1 MAAIIEV
8 KYFNTFLLKKVN
20 KAQTT
25 PSPGYGN
32 IPVWNGSMGI
42 PAAKGGYPRPNGN
55 AVPNNWVI
63 EESRINGGYNNTT
76 VSFGAKAYLVEE
88 EPNGTRR
95 GNSLIYSGIF
105 NSRTGINNTN
115 VFSVADDIVKSVDP
129 ANGSVQ
135 KLYAEDTNL
144 TIFQELKVS
153 RALIDKDAIYSA
165 EGGGTVTSANLVIG
179 AIQPYL
185 GRFGISTDPTSFAVY
200 GYNKYF
206 SDRNNNVIMRL
217 SKSGL
222 DEISKFNMVDYFRD
236 NLGSLT
242 VAGVEGKILG
252 GYDIYNKQYVV
263 STQEPNNNTIDS
275 GYDTLAFDETVKGW
289 TSFFSYK
296 PDQIFSLG
304 NQFYSLN
311 SGKLYQHY
319 SQSGTRNV
327 FYSDG
332 VSGSAL
338 TATNPTSGTG
348 YATPPST
355 GVATAA
361 TSGSGSGMKVTFTQA
376 GGVVQANTV
385 VVVDK
390 GNNYQVGDTGTI
402 ATGNGNATYVI
413 ATINNSTPTSITFV
427 FNPSVA
433 ASKNFKT
440 ISYEGSNG
448 WQVNSFVSDTVGR
461 NLNFSNNNWANSEDT
476 TAQVYSYTQG
486 RYDSANPPNTGTAVV
501 TRPFY
506 QAGFNRKE
514 NLYVAN
520 LINNSPATNREVG
533 NIQINAGGVSYN
545 AMSGIKGFY
554 ATVTISTDAV
564 TNPGGEKELFAVST
578 EYVANNGY

>member
-42 PAAKGGYPRPNGN
+42 PAGKGGYPRPNGS
-55 AVPNNWVI
+55 AVSNNWVI

-115 VFSVADDIVKSVDP
+115 VFSVAEDIVKSVDP
-129 ANGSVQ
+129 ANGSIQ
-135 KLYAEDTNL
+135 KLYAENTNL
-144 TIFQELKVS
+144 SIFQELKVS

-185 GRFGISTDPTSFAVY
+185 GRFGISTDPTSFAIY
-200 GYNKYF
+200 GQNKYF
-206 SDRNNNVIMRL
+206 SDRNNNVILRL
-217 SKSGL
+217 SQSGI
-222 DEISKFNMVDYFRD
+222 DEISSANMVDYFRD
-236 NLGSLT
+236 ALGGLT
-242 VAGVEGKILG
+242 AAGVQGKILG

-263 STQEPNNNTIDS
+263 SVQEPNNTTFDS
-275 GYDTLAFDETVKGW
+275 GYDTLAYDEYVKGW

-296 PDQIFSLG
+296 PDQMFSLG
-304 NQFYSLN
+304 NQFYSLKE
-311 SGKLYQHY
+311 GELYQHY
-319 SQSGTRNV
+319 AQDGIRNV
-327 FYSDG
+327 FYPDIA
-332 VSGSAL
+332 SGGAL
-338 TATNPTSGTG
+338 TATNTTSGAS
-348 YATPPST
+348 YPTPPTT
-355 GVATAA
+355 GVATVA
-361 TSGSGSGMKVTFTQA
+361 TSGSGTGMKVTFTQV
-376 GGVVQANTV
+376 GGVVQENTILII
-385 VVVDK
+385 DAGSGYK
-390 GNNYQVGDTGTI
+390 IGDTGTI
-402 ATGNGNATYVI
+402 TTGNAAAVY
-413 ATINNSTPTSITFV
+413 TISTILSPTPTSITFI
-427 FNPSVA
+427 FNPSVGS
-433 ASKNFKT
+433 SKNFKT
-440 ISYEGSNG
+440 VSYEGSNG
-448 WQVNSFVSDTVGR
+448 WQVDSFVSDAVGR
-461 NLNFSNNNWANSEDT
+461 NLNFSNNNWNNSEDT
-476 TAQVYSYTQG
+476 TTQVYSYTQG
-486 RYDSANPPNTGTAVV
+486 AYTQSGVQ
-501 TRPFY
+501 Y
-506 QAGFNRKE
+506 YAGFNRKE

-554 ATVTISTDAV
+554 ATVTISTDTV

-578 EYVANNGY
+578 EYIANNGY

>member
-42 PAAKGGYPRPNGN
+42 PAAKGGYDSTSST
-55 AVPNNWVI
+55 VPNNWVI

-129 ANGSVQ
+129 ANGSIQ

-206 SDRNNNVIMRL
+206 SDRNNNVMMRL

-236 NLGSLT
+236 SLGSLT

-263 STQEPNNNTIDS
+263 STQEPNNNTINS

-296 PDQIFSLG
+296 PDQMFSLG
-304 NQFYSLN
+304 SKFYSLN

-338 TATNPTSGTG
+338 TATNPTAGTG

-355 GVATAA
+355 GVATAT

-402 ATGNGNATYVI
+402 TTGNGAATYVI

-427 FNPSVA
+427 FNPNVA

-440 ISYEGSNG
+440 VSYEGSSG
-448 WQVNSFVSDTVGR
+448 WQVSSFVSDEVGR
-461 NLNFSNNNWANSEDT
+461 NLNFSNNSWINSDDN
-476 TAQVYSYTQG
+476 AAVVYSYVQG
-486 RYDSANPPNTGTAVV
+486 RYDSANPPNTGLAAT

-520 LINNSPATNREVG
+520 LINNSPATNGEVG

-564 TNPGGEKELFAVST
+564 TNLGGEKELFAVST
-578 EYVANNGY
+578 DYVANNGY

>member
-129 ANGSVQ
+129 SNGSIQ

-144 TIFQELKVS
+144 NIFQELKIS
-153 RALIDKDAIYSA
+153 KALIDKDAIYSA

-185 GRFGISTDPTSFAVY
+185 GKFGISKDPTSFAIY
-200 GYNKYF
+200 GRNKYF
-206 SDRNNNVIMRL
+206 SDRNNNVILRL
-217 SKSGL
+217 SQSGL
-222 DEISKFNMVDYFRD
+222 DEISSSNMVDYFRD
-236 NLGSLT
+236 TLGGLT

-263 STQEPNNNTIDS
+263 STQKPNNNTIDS
-275 GYDTLAFDETVKGW
+275 GYDTLAYDELVKGW

-296 PDQIFSLG
+296 PDQMFSLG

-319 SQSGTRNV
+319 SQSATRNV

-338 TATNPTSGTG
+338 TATNPTAGTG
-348 YATPPST
+348 YANPPNT
-355 GVATAA
+355 GVATTA

-385 VVVDK
+385 VVVDR

-402 ATGNGNATYVI
+402 ATGNGAATYVI

-440 ISYEGSNG
+440 VSYEGSNG

-461 NLNFSNNNWANSEDT
+461 NLNFSNNNWVNSEDT
-476 TAQVYSYTQG
+476 TTQVYSYTQG
-486 RYDSANPPNTGTAVV
+486 AYVQDGIQ
-501 TRPFY
+501 Y
-506 QAGFNRKE
+506 YAGFNRKE

-520 LINNSPATNREVG
+520 LINNSPATNGEVG

-564 TNPGGEKELFAVST
+564 TNLGGEKELFAVST

>member
-20 KAQTT
+20 KVQTR
-25 PSPGYGN
+25 PLPGYGN

-42 PAAKGGYPRPNGN
+42 PAAKGGYDSSSST
-55 AVPNNWVI
+55 VPNNWVI

-129 ANGSVQ
+129 ANGSIQ

-206 SDRNNNVIMRL
+206 SDRNNNVMMRL

-236 NLGSLT
+236 SLGSLT

-263 STQEPNNNTIDS
+263 STQEPNNNTINS

-296 PDQIFSLG
+296 PDQMFSLG
-304 NQFYSLN
+304 SKFYSLN

-338 TATNPTSGTG
+338 TATNPTAGTG

-355 GVATAA
+355 GVATAT

-402 ATGNGNATYVI
+402 TTGNGAATYVI

-427 FNPSVA
+427 FNPNVA

-440 ISYEGSNG
+440 VSYEGSSG
-448 WQVNSFVSDTVGR
+448 WQVSSFVSDEVGR
-461 NLNFSNNNWANSEDT
+461 NLNFSNNSWINSDDN
-476 TAQVYSYTQG
+476 AAVVYSYVQG
-486 RYDSANPPNTGTAVV
+486 RYDSANPPNTGLAAT

-520 LINNSPATNREVG
+520 LINNSPATNGEVG

-564 TNPGGEKELFAVST
+564 TNLGGEKELFAVST
-578 EYVANNGY
+578 DYVANNGY

>member
-42 PAAKGGYPRPNGN
+42 PVAKGGYPRPNGS
-55 AVPNNWVI
+55 AVANNWVI

-129 ANGSVQ
+129 ANGSIQ

-263 STQEPNNNTIDS
+263 STQEPNNNTINS

-296 PDQIFSLG
+296 PDQMFSLG
-304 NQFYSLN
+304 SKFYSLN

-338 TATNPTSGTG
+338 TATNPTAGTG

-355 GVATAA
+355 GVATVA

-402 ATGNGNATYVI
+402 TTGNGAATYVI

-427 FNPSVA
+427 FNPNVA

-440 ISYEGSNG
+440 VSYEGSSG
-448 WQVNSFVSDTVGR
+448 WQVSSFVSDEVGR
-461 NLNFSNNNWANSEDT
+461 NLNFSNNSWINSDDN
-476 TAQVYSYTQG
+476 AAVVYSYVQG
-486 RYDSANPPNTGTAVV
+486 RYDSANPPNTGLAAT

-520 LINNSPATNREVG
+520 LINNSPATNGEVG

-564 TNPGGEKELFAVST
+564 TNLGGEKELFAVST
-578 EYVANNGY
+578 DYVANNGY

>member
-42 PAAKGGYPRPNGN
+42 PVAKGGYPRPNGS
-55 AVPNNWVI
+55 AVANNWVI

-129 ANGSVQ
+129 ANGSIQ

-236 NLGSLT
+236 NLGSLI

-263 STQEPNNNTIDS
+263 STQEPNNDTIDS
-275 GYDTLAFDETVKGW
+275 GYDTLAFDENVKGW

-296 PDQIFSLG
+296 PDQMFSLG
-304 NQFYSLN
+304 SKFYSLN

-327 FYSDG
+327 FYG
-332 VSGSAL
+332 Q
-338 TATNPTSGTG
+338 
-348 YATPPST
+348 
-355 GVATAA
+355 
-361 TSGSGSGMKVTFTQA
+361 TQ
-376 GGVVQANTV
+376 
-385 VVVDK
+385 
-390 GNNYQVGDTGTI
+390 
-402 ATGNGNATYVI
+402 
-413 ATINNSTPTSITFV
+413 TPTSITFV

-440 ISYEGSNG
+440 VSYEGSNG
-448 WQVNSFVSDTVGR
+448 WQVDSFVSDTVGR

-486 RYDSANPPNTGTAVV
+486 AYVQNGIQ
-501 TRPFY
+501 Y
-506 QAGFNRKE
+506 YAGFNRKE

-520 LINNSPATNREVG
+520 LINNSPATNGEVG

-564 TNPGGEKELFAVST
+564 TNLGGEKELFAVST
-578 EYVANNGY
+578 DYVANNGY

>member
-1 MAAIIEV
+1 
-8 KYFNTFLLKKVN
+8 
-20 KAQTT
+20 
-25 PSPGYGN
+25 
-32 IPVWNGSMGI
+32 
-42 PAAKGGYPRPNGN
+42 
-55 AVPNNWVI
+55 
-63 EESRINGGYNNTT
+63 
-76 VSFGAKAYLVEE
+76 
-88 EPNGTRR
+88 
-95 GNSLIYSGIF
+95 
-105 NSRTGINNTN
+105 
-115 VFSVADDIVKSVDP
+115 
-129 ANGSVQ
+129 
-135 KLYAEDTNL
+135 
-144 TIFQELKVS
+144 
-153 RALIDKDAIYSA
+153 
-165 EGGGTVTSANLVIG
+165 
-179 AIQPYL
+179 
-185 GRFGISTDPTSFAVY
+185 
-200 GYNKYF
+200 
-206 SDRNNNVIMRL
+206 MRL

-263 STQEPNNNTIDS
+263 STQEPNNNTINS

-296 PDQIFSLG
+296 PDQMFSLG
-304 NQFYSLN
+304 SKFYSLN

-338 TATNPTSGTG
+338 TATNPTAGTG

-355 GVATAA
+355 GVATVA

-402 ATGNGNATYVI
+402 TTGNGAATYVI

-427 FNPSVA
+427 FNPNVA

-440 ISYEGSNG
+440 VSYEGSSG
-448 WQVNSFVSDTVGR
+448 WQVSSFVSDEVGR
-461 NLNFSNNNWANSEDT
+461 NLNFSNNSWINSDDN
-476 TAQVYSYTQG
+476 AAVVYSYVQG
-486 RYDSANPPNTGTAVV
+486 RYDSANPPNTGLAAT

-520 LINNSPATNREVG
+520 LINNSPATNGEVG

-564 TNPGGEKELFAVST
+564 TNLGGEKELFAVST
-578 EYVANNGY
+578 DYVANNGY

>member
-42 PAAKGGYPRPNGN
+42 PVAKGGYPRPNGS
-55 AVPNNWVI
+55 AVANNWVI

-129 ANGSVQ
+129 ANGSIQ

-263 STQEPNNNTIDS
+263 STQEPNNDTIDS
-275 GYDTLAFDETVKGW
+275 GYDTLAFDENVKGW

-296 PDQIFSLG
+296 PDQMFSLG
-304 NQFYSLN
+304 SKFYSLN

-327 FYSDG
+327 FYDQ
-332 VSGSAL
+332 
-338 TATNPTSGTG
+338 
-348 YATPPST
+348 
-355 GVATAA
+355 
-361 TSGSGSGMKVTFTQA
+361 TQ
-376 GGVVQANTV
+376 
-385 VVVDK
+385 
-390 GNNYQVGDTGTI
+390 
-402 ATGNGNATYVI
+402 
-413 ATINNSTPTSITFV
+413 TPTSITFV

-440 ISYEGSNG
+440 VSYEGSNG
-448 WQVNSFVSDTVGR
+448 WQVDSFVSDTVGR

-486 RYDSANPPNTGTAVV
+486 AYVQGGIQ
-501 TRPFY
+501 Y
-506 QAGFNRKE
+506 YAGFNRKE

-520 LINNSPATNREVG
+520 LINNSPATNGEVS

-564 TNPGGEKELFAVST
+564 TNLGGEKELFAVST
-578 EYVANNGY
+578 DYVANNGY

>member
-20 KAQTT
+20 KLQNT

-129 ANGSVQ
+129 ANGSIQ

-179 AIQPYL
+179 VIQPYL

-222 DEISKFNMVDYFRD
+222 DEISRFNMVDYFRD

-275 GYDTLAFDETVKGW
+275 GYDTLAFDENVKGW

-296 PDQIFSLG
+296 PDQMFSLG
-304 NQFYSLN
+304 SQFYSLN

-338 TATNPTSGTG
+338 TATNPTAGTG

-361 TSGSGSGMKVTFTQA
+361 TSGSGSGMKVTFTEA

-402 ATGNGNATYVI
+402 TTGNGAATYVI

-440 ISYEGSNG
+440 VSYEGSNG
-448 WQVNSFVSDTVGR
+448 WQVDSFVSDTVGR
-461 NLNFSNNNWANSEDT
+461 NLNFSNNNWVNSEDT
-476 TAQVYSYTQG
+476 TTQVYSYTQG
-486 RYDSANPPNTGTAVV
+486 AYVQDGIQ
-501 TRPFY
+501 Y
-506 QAGFNRKE
+506 YAGFNRKE

-520 LINNSPATNREVG
+520 LINNSPATNGEVG

-564 TNPGGEKELFAVST
+564 TNLGGEKELFAVST

>member
-20 KAQTT
+20 K
-25 PSPGYGN
+25 SVSNYGN

-42 PAAKGGYPRPNGN
+42 PVAKGGYDSSSST
-55 AVPNNWVI
+55 VPNNWVI

-129 ANGSVQ
+129 ANGSIQ

-296 PDQIFSLG
+296 PDQMFSLG
-304 NQFYSLN
+304 SKFYSLN

-319 SQSGTRNV
+319 SQSGIRNV
-327 FYSDG
+327 FYG
-332 VSGSAL
+332 Q
-338 TATNPTSGTG
+338 
-348 YATPPST
+348 
-355 GVATAA
+355 
-361 TSGSGSGMKVTFTQA
+361 TQ
-376 GGVVQANTV
+376 
-385 VVVDK
+385 
-390 GNNYQVGDTGTI
+390 
-402 ATGNGNATYVI
+402 
-413 ATINNSTPTSITFV
+413 TPTSITFV

-440 ISYEGSNG
+440 VSYEGSNG
-448 WQVNSFVSDTVGR
+448 WQVSSFVSDTVGR

-486 RYDSANPPNTGTAVV
+486 AYVQNGVQ
-501 TRPFY
+501 Y
-506 QAGFNRKE
+506 YAGFNRKE

-520 LINNSPATNREVG
+520 LINNSPATNGEVG

-554 ATVTISTDAV
+554 ATVTISTDSV
-564 TNPGGEKELFAVST
+564 TNLGGEKELFAVST
-578 EYVANNGY
+578 DYVANNGY

>member
-129 ANGSVQ
+129 ANGSIQ

-144 TIFQELKVS
+144 NIFQELKVS

-165 EGGGTVTSANLVIG
+165 EGGGTVTSTNLVIG

-185 GRFGISTDPTSFAVY
+185 GKFGISTDPTSFAIY
-200 GYNKYF
+200 GRNKYF
-206 SDRNNNVIMRL
+206 SDRNNNVILRL
-217 SKSGL
+217 SQSGL
-222 DEISKFNMVDYFRD
+222 DEISSANMVDYFRD
-236 NLGSLT
+236 TLGGLT

-275 GYDTLAFDETVKGW
+275 GYDTLAYDELVKGW

-296 PDQIFSLG
+296 PDQMFSLG

-319 SQSGTRNV
+319 SQSATRNV

-338 TATNPTSGTG
+338 TATNPTAGTG

-376 GGVVQANTV
+376 GGVVQANTIAI
-385 VVVDK
+385 VDR
-390 GNNYQVGDTGTI
+390 GDNYQVGDTGTI
-402 ATGNGNATYVI
+402 TTGNGAATYVI

-440 ISYEGSNG
+440 VSYEGSNG

-461 NLNFSNNNWANSEDT
+461 NLNFSNSNWVNSEDT
-476 TAQVYSYTQG
+476 TTQVYSYTQG
-486 RYDSANPPNTGTAVV
+486 AYVQDGVQ
-501 TRPFY
+501 Y
-506 QAGFNRKE
+506 YAGFNRKE

-520 LINNSPATNREVG
+520 LINNSPATNGEVG

-545 AMSGIKGFY
+545 TMSGIKGFY

-564 TNPGGEKELFAVST
+564 TNLGGEKELFAVST

>member
-20 KAQTT
+20 KSVTNF
-25 PSPGYGN
+25 GN
-32 IPVWNGSMGI
+32 VPVWNGSMGI
-42 PAAKGGYPRPNGN
+42 PQAKGGFQRPGT
-55 AVPNNWVI
+55 AVENDWVI

-129 ANGSVQ
+129 ANGSIQ

-144 TIFQELKVS
+144 NIFQELKVS

-185 GRFGISTDPTSFAVY
+185 GKYGISTDPTSFAIY
-200 GYNKYF
+200 GQNKYF
-206 SDRNNNVIMRL
+206 SDKNNNVILRL
-217 SKSGL
+217 SQSGL
-222 DEISKFNMVDYFRD
+222 DEISSANMIDYFRD
-236 NLGSLT
+236 TLGSLE
-242 VAGVEGKILG
+242 VAGVEGNIIG

-263 STQEPNNNTIDS
+263 STQKPNNGLS
-275 GYDTLAFDETVKGW
+275 ETLAYDELVKGW
-289 TSFFSYK
+289 TSFFSYT

-304 NQFYSLN
+304 NSFYSLKDG
-311 SGKLYQHY
+311 SLYQHY
-319 SQSGTRNV
+319 SQTGTRNV
-327 FYSDG
+327 FYG
-332 VSGSAL
+332 Q
-338 TATNPTSGTG
+338 
-348 YATPPST
+348 
-355 GVATAA
+355 AA
-361 TSGSGSGMKVTFTQA
+361 
-376 GGVVQANTV
+376 
-385 VVVDK
+385 
-390 GNNYQVGDTGTI
+390 
-402 ATGNGNATYVI
+402 
-413 ATINNSTPTSITFV
+413 TPTSITFV
-427 FNPSVA
+427 FNPAVA
-433 ASKNFKT
+433 SSKNFKT
-440 ISYEGSNG
+440 VSYEGTSG
-448 WQVNSFVSDTVGR
+448 WQIDSFISDETGR
-461 NLNFSNNNWANSEDT
+461 NLNTSNSNWINTNDT
-476 TAQVYSYTQG
+476 SALIYSYVEGT
-486 RYDSANPPNTGTAVV
+486 YDSTSPTPLTGLAAII
-501 TRPFY
+501 RPFY

-520 LINNSPATNREVG
+520 LQNNSTASQSEVLF
-533 NIQINAGGVSYN
+533 GG

-564 TNPGGEKELFAVST
+564 TNLGGEKELFAVST

>member
-115 VFSVADDIVKSVDP
+115 VFSVADDIIKSVDP
-129 ANGSVQ
+129 ANGSIQ

-144 TIFQELKVS
+144 NIFQELKVS

-179 AIQPYL
+179 AIQPYI
-185 GRFGISTDPTSFAVY
+185 GKFGISKDPTSFAIY
-200 GYNKYF
+200 GRNKYF
-206 SDRNNNVIMRL
+206 SDRNNNVILRL
-217 SKSGL
+217 SQSGL
-222 DEISKFNMVDYFRD
+222 DEISSANMVDYFRD
-236 NLGSLT
+236 TLGGLT
-242 VAGVEGKILG
+242 VAGVEGRIIG

-263 STQEPNNNTIDS
+263 STQEPNNNTINS
-275 GYDTLAFDETVKGW
+275 GYDTLAYDELVKGW

-296 PDQIFSLG
+296 PDQMFSLG

-327 FYSDG
+327 FYG
-332 VSGSAL
+332 Q
-338 TATNPTSGTG
+338 
-348 YATPPST
+348 
-355 GVATAA
+355 
-361 TSGSGSGMKVTFTQA
+361 TQ
-376 GGVVQANTV
+376 
-385 VVVDK
+385 
-390 GNNYQVGDTGTI
+390 
-402 ATGNGNATYVI
+402 
-413 ATINNSTPTSITFV
+413 TPTSITFV

-440 ISYEGSNG
+440 VSYEGSNG

-461 NLNFSNNNWANSEDT
+461 NLNFSNNNWVNSEDT
-476 TAQVYSYTQG
+476 TTQVYSYTQG
-486 RYDSANPPNTGTAVV
+486 AYIQGGIQ
-501 TRPFY
+501 Y
-506 QAGFNRKE
+506 YAGFNRKE

-520 LINNSPATNREVG
+520 LINNSPATNGEVG

-545 AMSGIKGFY
+545 TMSGIKGFY

-564 TNPGGEKELFAVST
+564 TNLGGEKELFAVST

>member
-20 KAQTT
+20 KAQTR
-25 PSPGYGN
+25 PLPGYGN

-42 PAAKGGYPRPNGN
+42 PVAKGGYPRPNGN

-129 ANGSVQ
+129 ANGSIQ

-144 TIFQELKVS
+144 NIFQELKVS

-185 GRFGISTDPTSFAVY
+185 GKFGISKDPTSFAIY
-200 GYNKYF
+200 GRNKYF
-206 SDRNNNVIMRL
+206 SDRNNNVILRL
-217 SKSGL
+217 SQSGL
-222 DEISKFNMVDYFRD
+222 DEISSANMIDYFRD
-236 NLGSLT
+236 TLGSLT

-275 GYDTLAFDETVKGW
+275 GYDTLAYDELVKGW

-296 PDQIFSLG
+296 PDQMFSLG

-319 SQSGTRNV
+319 SQSATRNV

-348 YATPPST
+348 YATPPDI
-355 GVATAA
+355 GVATTA
-361 TSGSGSGMKVTFTQA
+361 TSGSGSGMKVTFTQV
-376 GGVVQANTV
+376 GGVIQANTV
-385 VVVDK
+385 VVIERGD
-390 GNNYQVGDTGTI
+390 NYQVGDTGTI
-402 ATGNGNATYVI
+402 TTGSGTATYAI

-440 ISYEGSNG
+440 VSYEGSNG
-448 WQVNSFVSDTVGR
+448 WQVSSFVSDTVGR
-461 NLNFSNNNWANSEDT
+461 NLNFSNNNWTNSEDT
-476 TAQVYSYTQG
+476 TTQVYSYTQG
-486 RYDSANPPNTGTAVV
+486 AYVQGGIQ
-501 TRPFY
+501 Y
-506 QAGFNRKE
+506 YAGFNRKE

-520 LINNSPATNREVG
+520 LINNSPATNGEVG

-564 TNPGGEKELFAVST
+564 TNLGGEKELFAVST

>member
-1 MAAIIEV
+1 MAAVIEV

-25 PSPGYGN
+25 PAPGYGN
-32 IPVWNGSMGI
+32 IPVWDGSMGI
-42 PAAKGGYPRPNGN
+42 PTAKGGYPRPGN
-55 AVPNNWVI
+55 NVENDWVI

-129 ANGSVQ
+129 ANGSIQ

-185 GRFGISTDPTSFAVY
+185 GRFGISTDPTSFAIY
-200 GYNKYF
+200 GRNKYF
-206 SDRNNNVIMRL
+206 SDRNNNVILRL
-217 SKSGL
+217 SESGL
-222 DEISKFNMVDYFRD
+222 DEISSANMVDYFRD
-236 NLGSLT
+236 TLGSLE
-242 VAGVEGKILG
+242 VAGVEGSIIG

-263 STQEPNNNTIDS
+263 STQKPNNGLS
-275 GYDTLAFDETVKGW
+275 ETLAYDELVKGW

-296 PDQIFSLG
+296 PDQMFSLG
-304 NQFYSLN
+304 NSFYSLKDG
-311 SGKLYQHY
+311 SLYEHY
-319 SQSGTRNV
+319 SQTGTRNV
-327 FYSDG
+327 FYG
-332 VSGSAL
+332 Q
-338 TATNPTSGTG
+338 TA
-348 YATPPST
+348 
-355 GVATAA
+355 
-361 TSGSGSGMKVTFTQA
+361 
-376 GGVVQANTV
+376 
-385 VVVDK
+385 
-390 GNNYQVGDTGTI
+390 
-402 ATGNGNATYVI
+402 
-413 ATINNSTPTSITFV
+413 TPTSITFV
-427 FNPSVA
+427 FNPNVGS
-433 ASKNFKT
+433 SKNFKT
-440 ISYEGSNG
+440 ISYEGTSG
-448 WQVNSFVSDTVGR
+448 WQIDSFISEETGR
-461 NLNFSNNNWANSEDT
+461 NLNTSNNNWINTNDT
-476 TAQVYSYTQG
+476 SALIHSYVEGT
-486 RYDSANPPNTGTAVV
+486 YDSANPPNTGLAAI

-520 LINNSPATNREVG
+520 LQNNSTASQGE
-533 NIQINAGGVSYN
+533 ILFGG
-545 AMSGIKGFY
+545 AMSGVKGFY

>member
-20 KAQTT
+20 KLQST
-25 PSPGYGN
+25 PVSSGISFGN
-32 IPVWNGSMGI
+32 IPIWNGSMGI
-42 PAAKGGYPRPNGN
+42 AAAKGGYPRPNGN

-88 EPNGTRR
+88 EPNGARR

-129 ANGSVQ
+129 ANGSIQ

-296 PDQIFSLG
+296 PDQMFSLG
-304 NQFYSLN
+304 SKFYSLN

-338 TATNPTSGTG
+338 TATNPTAGTG

-402 ATGNGNATYVI
+402 TTGNGAATYVI

-427 FNPSVA
+427 FNPNVA

-440 ISYEGSNG
+440 VSYEGSNG

-486 RYDSANPPNTGTAVV
+486 AYVQNGVQ
-501 TRPFY
+501 Y
-506 QAGFNRKE
+506 YAGFNRKE

-520 LINNSPATNREVG
+520 LINNSPATNGEVG

-564 TNPGGEKELFAVST
+564 TNLGGEKELFAVST
-578 EYVANNGY
+578 DYVANNGY

>member
-129 ANGSVQ
+129 ANGSIQ

-144 TIFQELKVS
+144 NIFQELKVS

-185 GRFGISTDPTSFAVY
+185 GKFGISKDPTSFAIY
-200 GYNKYF
+200 GQNKYF
-206 SDRNNNVIMRL
+206 SDRNNNVILRL
-217 SKSGL
+217 SQSGL
-222 DEISKFNMVDYFRD
+222 DEISSANMIDYFRD
-236 NLGSLT
+236 TLGSLT

-275 GYDTLAFDETVKGW
+275 GYDTLAYDELVKASP
-289 TSFFSYK
+289 TFYK
-296 PDQIFSLG
+296 FI
-304 NQFYSLN
+304 
-311 SGKLYQHY
+311 
-319 SQSGTRNV
+319 
-327 FYSDG
+327 
-332 VSGSAL
+332 
-338 TATNPTSGTG
+338 
-348 YATPPST
+348 
-355 GVATAA
+355 
-361 TSGSGSGMKVTFTQA
+361 
-376 GGVVQANTV
+376 
-385 VVVDK
+385 
-390 GNNYQVGDTGTI
+390 
-402 ATGNGNATYVI
+402 
-413 ATINNSTPTSITFV
+413 
-427 FNPSVA
+427 
-433 ASKNFKT
+433 
-440 ISYEGSNG
+440 IS
-448 WQVNSFVSDTVGR
+448 
-461 NLNFSNNNWANSEDT
+461 
-476 TAQVYSYTQG
+476 
-486 RYDSANPPNTGTAVV
+486 
-501 TRPFY
+501 
-506 QAGFNRKE
+506 
-514 NLYVAN
+514 
-520 LINNSPATNREVG
+520 
-533 NIQINAGGVSYN
+533 
-545 AMSGIKGFY
+545 
-554 ATVTISTDAV
+554 
-564 TNPGGEKELFAVST
+564 
-578 EYVANNGY
+578 

>member
-129 ANGSVQ
+129 ANGSIQ

-144 TIFQELKVS
+144 NIFQELKVS

-185 GRFGISTDPTSFAVY
+185 GKFGISTDPTSFAIY
-200 GYNKYF
+200 GQNKYF
-206 SDRNNNVIMRL
+206 SDRNNNVILRL
-217 SKSGL
+217 SQSGL
-222 DEISKFNMVDYFRD
+222 DEISSANMIDYFRD
-236 NLGSLT
+236 TLGGLT

-275 GYDTLAFDETVKGW
+275 GYDTLAYDELVKGW

-296 PDQIFSLG
+296 PDQMFSLG

-327 FYSDG
+327 FY
-332 VSGSAL
+332 
-338 TATNPTSGTG
+338 NQ
-348 YATPPST
+348 
-355 GVATAA
+355 
-361 TSGSGSGMKVTFTQA
+361 TQ
-376 GGVVQANTV
+376 
-385 VVVDK
+385 
-390 GNNYQVGDTGTI
+390 
-402 ATGNGNATYVI
+402 
-413 ATINNSTPTSITFV
+413 TPTSITFV

-440 ISYEGSNG
+440 VSYEGSNG
-448 WQVNSFVSDTVGR
+448 WQVSSFVSDTVGR
-461 NLNFSNNNWANSEDT
+461 NLNFSNNNWVNSEDT

-486 RYDSANPPNTGTAVV
+486 AYVQGGIQ
-501 TRPFY
+501 Y
-506 QAGFNRKE
+506 YAGFNRKE

-520 LINNSPATNREVG
+520 LINNSPATNGEVG

-564 TNPGGEKELFAVST
+564 TNLGGEKELFAVST